1 MAEKE
6 KGAFKS
12 DKEKLKEITDSIEKG
27 IKELFASD
35 KYKQYLQTM
44 SRFHKYSVNNQML
57 IFMQKPDASLV
68 AGFNKWK
75 DSFGRNVKKGEKS
88 LKIIAPVPYKKKI
101 QKDKLDPDT
110 KLPMFDENGQP
121 LKEEKEISLSTFKV
135 VSVFDV
141 SQTEGK
147 PLPEISSDLT
157 GNVQHYD
164 AFMEAIKQSSSVPI
178 DIQPI
183 ENGADGF
190 FSFDTQSITLREG
203 MSETQTVCAAIH
215 EVAHSKLHNYS
226 RGQIPES
233 GVDEVQRK
241 DRHTEEVEAESI
253 AYAVCAY
260 YGIETGENSFG
271 YLASWSSDKELKELK
286 SSLETINKTSSELIT
301 DIDRNFKEIC
311 KERGIDLSQKVDPI
325 TQLASDIDRFAFD
338 FDTYDYQDRVSDPK
352 SNVSDIAN
360 DISSGNCAG
369 IAEWL
374 SGIVNDN
381 TEFSKTAQELLD
393 RLTPYIKEPVQETAE
408 IPTVDANS
416 TSELP
421 DPTITVQMMENY
433 GYTDADM
440 LPLSKDRALE
450 LMERDIAVYCLRMDN
465 TEAMVI
471 DEADVSN
478 HYGIFGVTREDW
490 DRVKDEIPERDIEKR
505 FMENPNDAILLYQIK
520 KDVPHNLMFARYDS
534 LSEPPSRE
542 NYEPVYTQSIEAKST
557 IMETLEDA
565 YQRFNADRPLDFTG
579 HSLSVSDIL
588 AIKQNGEVSYHYC
601 DSFGFKELPNF
612 QKSNYLKTAEIS
624 IEDDYNMVDGIMNNG
639 DKKPTVAELE
649 AQVNADKSISL
660 KDLAEATQNEKR
672 EGKVSITERLKQKQ
686 KEQKPRSRTA
696 PKKSAERDI

>member
-1 MAEKE
+1 MAETE

-12 DKEKLKEITDSIEKG
+12 DKEKLKEITDSIETG

-57 IFMQKPDASLV
+57 IFMQKPDASLI

-101 QKDKLDPDT
+101 EKDKLDPDT

-164 AFMEAIKQSSSVPI
+164 AFMEAIKQSSPVPI
-178 DIQPI
+178 DIKPI

-311 KERGIDLSQKVDPI
+311 KERGIDLSQKADPI

-338 FDTYDYQDRVSDPK
+338 FDTYEYQDQISDPEG
-352 SNVSDIAN
+352 NIAN
-360 DISSGNCAG
+360 LVGDISSGNCAG

-433 GYTDADM
+433 GYTDANM
-440 LPLSKDRALE
+440 IPLSKDRAME
-450 LMERDIAVYCLRMDN
+450 LLERDVAVYCLHTDN

-471 DEADVSN
+471 DETDVTE

-490 DRVKDEIPERDIEKR
+490 DRVKGDIPERDIEKR

-520 KDVPHNLMFARYDS
+520 KDDPHNLMFARYDS
-534 LSEPPSRE
+534 LSQPPSRD

-601 DSFGFKELPNF
+601 DSVGYKELPDF
-612 QKSNYLKTAEIS
+612 QKGNYLKTAEIS
-624 IEDDYNMVDGIMNNG
+624 TEDDYNMVDGIMNNG

-649 AQVNADKSISL
+649 AQVNAGKSISL